1 MMALVRALP
10 DIARLL
16 ARLVRD
22 PGVPRAVKVALAAA
36 AVYLISP
43 IDLIPDFIPIA
54 GYLDDLLVAAV
65 VVDGVLNHV
74 DRSLLLRHW
83 PRTEQALDAI
93 GRAARLLSAWLPRRV
108 KRRIFATG

>member
-1 MMALVRALP
+1 MMALLRALP
-10 DIARLL
+10 DIARLV

-22 PGVPRAVKVALAAA
+22 PAVPRVMKVVLAAA
-36 AVYLISP
+36 AVYRISP
-43 IDLIPDFIPIA
+43 IDLIPDFVPIA

-93 GRAARLLSAWLPRRV
+93 GRAARVLSAWLPRRI
-108 KRRIFATG
+108 KRRIFAAG